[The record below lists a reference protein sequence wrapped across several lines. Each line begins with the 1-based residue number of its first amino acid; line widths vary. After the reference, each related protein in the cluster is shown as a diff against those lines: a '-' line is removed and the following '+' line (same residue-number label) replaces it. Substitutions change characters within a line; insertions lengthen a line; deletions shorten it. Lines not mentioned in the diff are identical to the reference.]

1 MVKGKN
7 DRIVDDSGNFKM
19 QMGRILKEMA
29 NVWNSQV
36 SNQVGW
42 TQDLWHT
49 KSDREEYH
57 DLMKI
62 SSSIRGNGTD
72 SNFLLK
78 EKKQNIRILTR

>member
-36 SNQVGW
+36 SNQVG
-42 TQDLWHT
+42 
-49 KSDREEYH
+49 
-57 DLMKI
+57 
-62 SSSIRGNGTD
+62 
-72 SNFLLK
+72 
-78 EKKQNIRILTR
+78 